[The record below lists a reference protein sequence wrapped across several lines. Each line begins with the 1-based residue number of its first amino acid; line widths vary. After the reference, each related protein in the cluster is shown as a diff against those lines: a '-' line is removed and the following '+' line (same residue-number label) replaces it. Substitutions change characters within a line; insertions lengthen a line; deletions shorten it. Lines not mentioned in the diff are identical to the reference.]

1 MNMSSIKE
9 GLDSTY
15 QAIEKAAERAGRDAS
30 DVTLIAVGKTKPASM
45 IQEAYDLGVRDFGE
59 NKVQELTAKYEE
71 LPKDIRWHMIG
82 HLQSNKVKY
91 IVDKVA
97 LIHSVDSLHLAEV
110 IDKEAAKKGVD
121 RVRILL
127 EVNVS
132 GEESK
137 FGLTPEELK
146 ASIRDFCSFD
156 HVEVCGLMTVAPFAE
171 DAEEVRPYFK
181 RLKQLSVDIQNEN
194 IDNKINVNLL
204 SMGMSGDFEAAIE
217 EGASFVRVGTRIFG
231 ERNYAIQ

>member
-1 MNMSSIKE
+1 MSHVPE
-9 GLDSTY
+9 GLKEALKQIT
-15 QAIEKAAERAGRDAS
+15 EAAENAGRDPR

-45 IQEAYDLGVRDFGE
+45 IREAYDLGIRDFGE

-97 LIHSVDSLHLAEV
+97 LIHSVDSLKLAKV
-110 IDKEAAKKGVD
+110 IEKEAAKKGVEHID
-121 RVRILL
+121 ILL

-137 FGLTPEELK
+137 FGMTPDELLEQIDEFL
-146 ASIRDFCSFD
+146 ALER
-156 HVEVCGLMTVAPFAE
+156 VRVLGLMTIAPFTE
-171 DAEEVRPYFK
+171 DPEESRPHFR
-181 RLKQLSVDIQNEN
+181 RLRQLSVDIQQQNRHNN
-194 IDNKINVNLL
+194 IDVARL
-204 SMGMSGDFEAAIE
+204 SMGMSGDFRIAIE
-217 EGASFVRVGTRIFG
+217 EGASYVRIGTMIFG
-231 ERNYAIQ
+231 ERDYSHQ

>member
-1 MNMSSIKE
+1 MGTMKE
-9 GLDSTY
+9 GLEDTQ
-15 QAIEKAAERAGRDAS
+15 QAIINAARRAGRDPS
-30 DVTLIAVGKTKPASM
+30 EVTLVAVGKTKPASM
-45 IQEAYDLGVRDFGE
+45 IRELYDLGVRDFGE

-97 LIHSVDSLHLAEV
+97 MIHSVDSLRLAQV
-110 IDKEAAKKGVD
+110 IEKEAVKKDVD
-121 RVRILL
+121 HVDVLL

-137 FGLTPEELK
+137 YGMTPAEVEQQIDQFLDLK
-146 ASIRDFCSFD
+146 RVRIRGF
-156 HVEVCGLMTVAPFAE
+156 MTVAPFAE
-171 DAEEVRPYFK
+171 DPEKVRPYFK
-181 RLKQLSVDIQNEN
+181 RLKQLSVDIQNKTIDNN
-194 IDNKINVNLL
+194 IDVGLL

-231 ERNYAIQ
+231 ARNYAL

>member
-1 MNMSSIKE
+1 MGTMKV
-9 GLDSTY
+9 GLEDTQ
-15 QAIEKAAERAGRDAS
+15 QAIINAACRAGRDPS
-30 DVTLIAVGKTKPASM
+30 EVTLVAVGKTKPASM
-45 IQEAYDLGVRDFGE
+45 IRELYDLGVRDFGE

-97 LIHSVDSLHLAEV
+97 MIHSVDSLRLAQV
-110 IDKEAAKKGVD
+110 IEKEAVKKDVD
-121 RVRILL
+121 HVDVLL

-137 FGLTPEELK
+137 YGMTPAEVEEQIGQFLELK
-146 ASIRDFCSFD
+146 RVRIRGF
-156 HVEVCGLMTVAPFAE
+156 MTVAPFAE
-171 DAEEVRPYFK
+171 DPEEVRPYFK
-181 RLKQLSVDIQNEN
+181 RLKQLSVDIQNKTIDNN
-194 IDNKINVNLL
+194 IDVGLL

-231 ERNYAIQ
+231 ARNYAL

>member
-1 MNMSSIKE
+1 MGTMKE
-9 GLDSTY
+9 GLEDTQ
-15 QAIEKAAERAGRDAS
+15 QAIVSAAHRAGRDPS
-30 DVTLIAVGKTKPASM
+30 EVTLVAVGKTKPASM
-45 IQEAYDLGVRDFGE
+45 IQELYDLGVRDFGE
-59 NKVQELTAKYEE
+59 NKVQELTAKYEV

-97 LIHSVDSLHLAEV
+97 MIHSVDSLRLAQV
-110 IDKEAAKKGVD
+110 IEKEAVKKNVD
-121 RVRILL
+121 HIDVLL

-137 FGLTPEELK
+137 YGMTPAEVEELIDQFFALERVK
-146 ASIRDFCSFD
+146 IRGF
-156 HVEVCGLMTVAPFAE
+156 MTVAPFAE
-171 DAEEVRPYFK
+171 DPEEVRPYFK
-181 RLKQLSVDIQNEN
+181 RLKQLSVDIQNKTIDNN
-194 IDNKINVNLL
+194 IDVGLL

-231 ERNYAIQ
+231 ARNYAL

>member
-1 MNMSSIKE
+1 MGTMKE
-9 GLDSTY
+9 GLEDTQ
-15 QAIEKAAERAGRDAS
+15 QAIINAARRAGRDPS
-30 DVTLIAVGKTKPASM
+30 EVTLVAVGKTKPASM
-45 IQEAYDLGVRDFGE
+45 IRELYDLGVRDFGE
-59 NKVQELTAKYEE
+59 NKVQELIAKYEE

-97 LIHSVDSLHLAEV
+97 MIHSVDSLRLAQV
-110 IDKEAAKKGVD
+110 IEKEAVKKDVD
-121 RVRILL
+121 HVDVLL

-137 FGLTPEELK
+137 YGMTPAEVEEQIDQFLDLK
-146 ASIRDFCSFD
+146 RVRIRGF
-156 HVEVCGLMTVAPFAE
+156 MTVAPFAE
-171 DAEEVRPYFK
+171 DPEEVRPYFK
-181 RLKQLSVDIQNEN
+181 RLKQLSVDIQNKTIDNN
-194 IDNKINVNLL
+194 IDVGLL

-231 ERNYAIQ
+231 ARNYAL

>member
-1 MNMSSIKE
+1 MGTMKE
-9 GLDSTY
+9 GLEDTQ
-15 QAIEKAAERAGRDAS
+15 QAIINAACRAGRDPS
-30 DVTLIAVGKTKPASM
+30 EVTLVAVGKTKPASM
-45 IQEAYDLGVRDFGE
+45 IRELYDLGVRDFGE

-97 LIHSVDSLHLAEV
+97 MIHSVDSLRLAQV
-110 IDKEAAKKGVD
+110 IEKEAVKKDVD
-121 RVRILL
+121 HVDVLL

-137 FGLTPEELK
+137 YGMTPAEVEEQIGQFLELK
-146 ASIRDFCSFD
+146 RVRIRGF
-156 HVEVCGLMTVAPFAE
+156 MTVAPFAE
-171 DAEEVRPYFK
+171 DPEEVRPYFK
-181 RLKQLSVDIQNEN
+181 RLKQLSVDIQNKTIDNN
-194 IDNKINVNLL
+194 IDVGLL

-231 ERNYAIQ
+231 ARNYAL

>member
-1 MNMSSIKE
+1 MSTMKE
-9 GLDSTY
+9 GLEDTQ
-15 QAIEKAAERAGRDAS
+15 QAIINAARRAGRDPS
-30 DVTLIAVGKTKPASM
+30 EVTLVAVGKTKPASM
-45 IQEAYDLGVRDFGE
+45 IQELYDLGVRDFGE

-97 LIHSVDSLHLAEV
+97 MIHSVDSLRLAQV
-110 IDKEAAKKGVD
+110 IEKEAVKKNVD
-121 RVRILL
+121 HVDVLL

-137 FGLTPEELK
+137 YGMTPAEVEEQIDQFLDLERVK
-146 ASIRDFCSFD
+146 IRGF
-156 HVEVCGLMTVAPFAE
+156 MTVAPFSE
-171 DAEEVRPYFK
+171 DPEEVRPYFK
-181 RLKQLSVDIQNEN
+181 RLKQLSVDIQNKTIDNN
-194 IDNKINVNLL
+194 IDVGLL

-231 ERNYAIQ
+231 ARNYAL

>member
-1 MNMSSIKE
+1 MGTMKE
-9 GLDSTY
+9 GLEDTQ
-15 QAIEKAAERAGRDAS
+15 QAIINAARRAGRDPS
-30 DVTLIAVGKTKPASM
+30 EVTLVAVGKTKPASM
-45 IQEAYDLGVRDFGE
+45 IRELYDLGVRDFGE

-97 LIHSVDSLHLAEV
+97 MIHSVDSLRLAQV
-110 IDKEAAKKGVD
+110 IEKEAVKKDVD
-121 RVRILL
+121 HVDVLL

-137 FGLTPEELK
+137 YGMTPAEVEEQIDQFLDLK
-146 ASIRDFCSFD
+146 RVRIRGF
-156 HVEVCGLMTVAPFAE
+156 MTVAPFAE
-171 DAEEVRPYFK
+171 DPEEVRPYFK
-181 RLKQLSVDIQNEN
+181 RLKQLSVDIQNKTIDNN
-194 IDNKINVNLL
+194 IDVGLL

-231 ERNYAIQ
+231 ARNYAL

>member
-1 MNMSSIKE
+1 MSHVPE
-9 GLDSTY
+9 GLKEALEQIT
-15 QAIEKAAERAGRDAS
+15 EAAENAGRDPR

-45 IQEAYDLGVRDFGE
+45 IREAYDLGIRDFGE

-97 LIHSVDSLHLAEV
+97 LIHSVDSLKLAKV
-110 IDKEAAKKGVD
+110 IEKEAAKKGVEHID
-121 RVRILL
+121 ILL

-137 FGLTPEELK
+137 FGMTPDELLEQIDEFL
-146 ASIRDFCSFD
+146 ALER
-156 HVEVCGLMTVAPFAE
+156 VRVRGLMTIAPFTE
-171 DAEEVRPYFK
+171 DPEESRPHFR
-181 RLKQLSVDIQNEN
+181 RLRQLSVDIQQQNRHNN
-194 IDNKINVNLL
+194 IDVARL
-204 SMGMSGDFEAAIE
+204 SMGMSGDFRIAIE
-217 EGASFVRVGTRIFG
+217 EGASYVRIGTMIFG
-231 ERNYAIQ
+231 ERDYSHQ

>member
-1 MNMSSIKE
+1 MGTMKE
-9 GLDSTY
+9 GLEDTQ
-15 QAIEKAAERAGRDAS
+15 QAIINAARRAGRDPS
-30 DVTLIAVGKTKPASM
+30 EVTLVAVGKTKPASM
-45 IQEAYDLGVRDFGE
+45 IQELYDLGVRDFGE

-97 LIHSVDSLHLAEV
+97 MIHSVDSLRLAQV
-110 IDKEAAKKGVD
+110 IEKEAVKKNVD
-121 RVRILL
+121 HVDVLL

-137 FGLTPEELK
+137 YGMTPAEVEEQIDQFLDLERVK
-146 ASIRDFCSFD
+146 IRGF
-156 HVEVCGLMTVAPFAE
+156 MTVAPFAE
-171 DAEEVRPYFK
+171 DPEEVRPYFK
-181 RLKQLSVDIQNEN
+181 RLKQLSVDIQNKTIDNN
-194 IDNKINVNLL
+194 IDVGLL

-231 ERNYAIQ
+231 ARNYAL

>member
-1 MNMSSIKE
+1 MGTMKE
-9 GLDSTY
+9 GLEDTQ
-15 QAIEKAAERAGRDAS
+15 QAIINAARRAGRDPS
-30 DVTLIAVGKTKPASM
+30 DVTLVAVGKTKPASM
-45 IQEAYDLGVRDFGE
+45 IRELYDLGVRDFGE
-59 NKVQELTAKYEE
+59 NKVQELIAKYEE

-97 LIHSVDSLHLAEV
+97 MIHSVDSLRLAQV
-110 IDKEAAKKGVD
+110 IEKEAVKKDVD
-121 RVRILL
+121 HVDVLL

-137 FGLTPEELK
+137 YGMTPAEVEQQIDQFLDLK
-146 ASIRDFCSFD
+146 RVRIRGF
-156 HVEVCGLMTVAPFAE
+156 MTVAPFAE
-171 DAEEVRPYFK
+171 DPEEVRPYFK
-181 RLKQLSVDIQNEN
+181 RLKQLSVDIQNKTIDNN
-194 IDNKINVNLL
+194 IDVGLL

-231 ERNYAIQ
+231 ARNYAL

>member
-1 MNMSSIKE
+1 MGTMKE
-9 GLDSTY
+9 GLEDTQ
-15 QAIEKAAERAGRDAS
+15 QAIINAACRAGRDPS
-30 DVTLIAVGKTKPASM
+30 EVTLVAVGKTKPASM
-45 IQEAYDLGVRDFGE
+45 IRELYDLGVRDFGE
-59 NKVQELTAKYEE
+59 NKDQEWTAKYEE

-97 LIHSVDSLHLAEV
+97 MIHSVDSLRLAQV
-110 IDKEAAKKGVD
+110 IEKEAVKKDVD
-121 RVRILL
+121 HVDVLL

-137 FGLTPEELK
+137 YGMTPAEVEEQIGQFLELK
-146 ASIRDFCSFD
+146 RVRIRGF
-156 HVEVCGLMTVAPFAE
+156 MTVAPFAE
-171 DAEEVRPYFK
+171 DPEEVRPYFK
-181 RLKQLSVDIQNEN
+181 RLKQLSVDIQNKTIDNN
-194 IDNKINVNLL
+194 IDVGLL

-231 ERNYAIQ
+231 ARNYAL

>member
-1 MNMSSIKE
+1 MKE
-9 GLDSTY
+9 GLEDTQ
-15 QAIEKAAERAGRDAS
+15 QAIINAARRAGRDPS
-30 DVTLIAVGKTKPASM
+30 EVTLVAVGKTKPASM
-45 IQEAYDLGVRDFGE
+45 IRELYDLGVRDFGE

-97 LIHSVDSLHLAEV
+97 MIHSVDSLRLAQV
-110 IDKEAAKKGVD
+110 IEKEAVKKDVD
-121 RVRILL
+121 HIDVLL

-137 FGLTPEELK
+137 YGMTPAEVEEQIDQFLDLK
-146 ASIRDFCSFD
+146 RVRIRGF
-156 HVEVCGLMTVAPFAE
+156 MTVAPFAE
-171 DAEEVRPYFK
+171 DPEEVRPYFK
-181 RLKQLSVDIQNEN
+181 RLKQLSVDIQNKTIDNN
-194 IDNKINVNLL
+194 IDVGLL

-231 ERNYAIQ
+231 ARNYAL

>member
-1 MNMSSIKE
+1 MSDLAR
-9 GLDSTY
+9 GL
-15 QAIEKAAERAGRDAS
+15 QEAQEKVREAALAAGRDPAQ
-30 DVTLIAVGKTKPASM
+30 VTLIAVGKTKPAAM

-97 LIHSVDSLHLAEV
+97 LIHSVDSLKLAKV
-110 IDKEAAKKGVD
+110 IEKEAAKKDVAHVD
-121 RVRILL
+121 ILL

-137 FGLTPEELK
+137 FGLTPEDLMEQ
-146 ASIRDFCSFD
+146 IGDFMSLER
-156 HVEVCGLMTVAPFAE
+156 VRVRGLMTVAPFA
-171 DAEEVRPYFK
+171 DDPEESRVHFR
-181 RLKQLSVDIQNEN
+181 RLRQLMVDIQGKNSN
-194 IDNKINVNLL
+194 NNVDVAQL
-204 SMGMSGDFEAAIE
+204 SMGMTGDFAVAIE
-217 EGASFVRVGTRIFG
+217 EGATYVRIGTMIFG
-231 ERNYAIQ
+231 ARDYANL

>member
-1 MNMSSIKE
+1 MGSMKE
-9 GLDSTY
+9 GLEDTQ
-15 QAIEKAAERAGRDAS
+15 QAIACAARRAGRDPS
-30 DVTLIAVGKTKPASM
+30 EVTLVAVGKTKPASM
-45 IQEAYDLGVRDFGE
+45 IQELYDLGVRDFGE

-71 LPKDIRWHMIG
+71 LPKDIKWHMIG

-97 LIHSVDSLHLAEV
+97 MIHSVDSLRLAQV
-110 IDKEAAKKGVD
+110 IEKEAVKKNVD
-121 RVRILL
+121 HIDVLL

-137 FGLTPEELK
+137 YGMTPAEVEEQIDQFLQLERVK
-146 ASIRDFCSFD
+146 IRGF
-156 HVEVCGLMTVAPFAE
+156 MTVAPFAE
-171 DAEEVRPYFK
+171 DPEEVRPYFK
-181 RLKQLSVDIQNEN
+181 RLKQLSVDIQNKTIDNN
-194 IDNKINVNLL
+194 IDVGLL

-231 ERNYAIQ
+231 ARNYAL

>member
-1 MNMSSIKE
+1 MGTMKE
-9 GLDSTY
+9 GLEDTQ
-15 QAIEKAAERAGRDAS
+15 QAIINAARRAGRDPS
-30 DVTLIAVGKTKPASM
+30 EVTLVAVGKTKPASM
-45 IQEAYDLGVRDFGE
+45 IRELYDLGVRDFGE

-97 LIHSVDSLHLAEV
+97 MIHSVDSLHLAKV
-110 IDKEAAKKGVD
+110 IEKEAVKKDVD
-121 RVRILL
+121 HVDVLL

-137 FGLTPEELK
+137 YGMTPAEVEQQIDQFLDLK
-146 ASIRDFCSFD
+146 RVRIRGF
-156 HVEVCGLMTVAPFAE
+156 MTVAPFAE
-171 DAEEVRPYFK
+171 DPEEVRPYFK
-181 RLKQLSVDIQNEN
+181 RLKQLSVDIQNKTIDNN
-194 IDNKINVNLL
+194 IDVGLL

-231 ERNYAIQ
+231 ARNYAL

>member
-1 MNMSSIKE
+1 MGTMKE
-9 GLDSTY
+9 GLEDTQ
-15 QAIEKAAERAGRDAS
+15 QAIINAARRAGRDPS
-30 DVTLIAVGKTKPASM
+30 EVTLVAVGKTKPASM
-45 IQEAYDLGVRDFGE
+45 IRELYDLGVRDFGE

-97 LIHSVDSLHLAEV
+97 MIHSVDSLRLAQV
-110 IDKEAAKKGVD
+110 IEKEAVKKDVD
-121 RVRILL
+121 HVDVLL

-137 FGLTPEELK
+137 YGMTPAEVEQQIDQFLDLK
-146 ASIRDFCSFD
+146 RVRIRGF
-156 HVEVCGLMTVAPFAE
+156 MTVAPFAE
-171 DAEEVRPYFK
+171 DPEEVRPYFK
-181 RLKQLSVDIQNEN
+181 RLKQLSVDIQNKTIDNN
-194 IDNKINVNLL
+194 IDVGLL

-231 ERNYAIQ
+231 ARNYAL

>member
-1 MNMSSIKE
+1 MGTMKE
-9 GLDSTY
+9 GLEDTQ
-15 QAIEKAAERAGRDAS
+15 QAIINAARRAGRDPS
-30 DVTLIAVGKTKPASM
+30 EVTLVAVGKTKPASM
-45 IQEAYDLGVRDFGE
+45 IRELYDLGVRDFGE

-97 LIHSVDSLHLAEV
+97 MIHSVDSLRLAQV
-110 IDKEAAKKGVD
+110 IEKEAVKKDVD
-121 RVRILL
+121 HVDVLL

-137 FGLTPEELK
+137 YGMTPAEVEQQIDQFLDLK
-146 ASIRDFCSFD
+146 RVRIRGF
-156 HVEVCGLMTVAPFAE
+156 MTVAPFAE
-171 DAEEVRPYFK
+171 DPEEVRPYFK
-181 RLKQLSVDIQNEN
+181 RLKQLSVDIQNKTIDNN
-194 IDNKINVNLL
+194 IDVGLL
-204 SMGMSGDFEAAIE
+204 SMGISGDFEAAIE

-231 ERNYAIQ
+231 ARNYAL

>member
-1 MNMSSIKE
+1 MGTMKE
-9 GLDSTY
+9 GLEDTQ
-15 QAIEKAAERAGRDAS
+15 QAIINAARRAGRDPS
-30 DVTLIAVGKTKPASM
+30 EVTLVAVGKTKPASM
-45 IQEAYDLGVRDFGE
+45 IRELYDLGVRDFGE

-71 LPKDIRWHMIG
+71 LPKAIRWHMIG

-97 LIHSVDSLHLAEV
+97 MIHSVDSLRLAQV
-110 IDKEAAKKGVD
+110 IEKEAVKKDVD
-121 RVRILL
+121 HVDVLL

-137 FGLTPEELK
+137 YGMTPAEVEEQIDQFFDLK
-146 ASIRDFCSFD
+146 RVRIRGF
-156 HVEVCGLMTVAPFAE
+156 MTVAPFAE
-171 DAEEVRPYFK
+171 DPEEVRPYFK
-181 RLKQLSVDIQNEN
+181 RLKQLSVDIQNKTIDNN
-194 IDNKINVNLL
+194 IDVGLL

-231 ERNYAIQ
+231 ARNYAL

>member
-1 MNMSSIKE
+1 MGTMKE
-9 GLDSTY
+9 GLEDTQ
-15 QAIEKAAERAGRDAS
+15 QAIINAARRAGRDPS
-30 DVTLIAVGKTKPASM
+30 EVTLVAVGKTKPASM
-45 IQEAYDLGVRDFGE
+45 IRELYDLGVRDFGE

-97 LIHSVDSLHLAEV
+97 MIHSVDSLRLAQV
-110 IDKEAAKKGVD
+110 IEKEAVKKDVD
-121 RVRILL
+121 HIDVLL

-137 FGLTPEELK
+137 YGMTPAEVEQQIDQFLDLK
-146 ASIRDFCSFD
+146 RVRIRGF
-156 HVEVCGLMTVAPFAE
+156 MTVAPFAE
-171 DAEEVRPYFK
+171 DPEEVRPYFK
-181 RLKQLSVDIQNEN
+181 RLKQLSVDIQNKTIDNN
-194 IDNKINVNLL
+194 IDVGLL

-231 ERNYAIQ
+231 ARNYAL

>member
-1 MNMSSIKE
+1 MGTMKE
-9 GLDSTY
+9 GLEDTQ
-15 QAIEKAAERAGRDAS
+15 QAIINAARRAGRDPS
-30 DVTLIAVGKTKPASM
+30 EVTLVAVGKTKPASM
-45 IQEAYDLGVRDFGE
+45 IRELYDLGVRDFGE

-97 LIHSVDSLHLAEV
+97 MIHSVDSLRLAQV
-110 IDKEAAKKGVD
+110 IEKEAVKKDVD
-121 RVRILL
+121 NVDVLL

-137 FGLTPEELK
+137 YGMTPAEVEQQIDQFLDLK
-146 ASIRDFCSFD
+146 RVRIRGF
-156 HVEVCGLMTVAPFAE
+156 MTVAPFAE
-171 DAEEVRPYFK
+171 DPEEVRPYFK
-181 RLKQLSVDIQNEN
+181 RLKQLSVDIQNKTIDNN
-194 IDNKINVNLL
+194 IDVGLL

-231 ERNYAIQ
+231 ARNYAL

>member
-1 MNMSSIKE
+1 MGTMKE
-9 GLDSTY
+9 GLEDTQ
-15 QAIEKAAERAGRDAS
+15 QAIINAARRAGRDPS
-30 DVTLIAVGKTKPASM
+30 EVTLVAVGKTKPPSM
-45 IQEAYDLGVRDFGE
+45 IRELYDLGVRDFGE

-97 LIHSVDSLHLAEV
+97 MIHSVDSLRLAQV
-110 IDKEAAKKGVD
+110 IEKEAVKKDVD
-121 RVRILL
+121 HVDVLL

-137 FGLTPEELK
+137 YGMTPAEVEEQIDQFLDLK
-146 ASIRDFCSFD
+146 RVRIRGF
-156 HVEVCGLMTVAPFAE
+156 MTVAPFAE
-171 DAEEVRPYFK
+171 DPEEVRPYFK
-181 RLKQLSVDIQNEN
+181 RLKQLSVDIQNKTIDNN
-194 IDNKINVNLL
+194 IDVGLL

-231 ERNYAIQ
+231 ARNYAL

>member
-1 MNMSSIKE
+1 MSHVPE
-9 GLDSTY
+9 GLKEALQQIT
-15 QAIEKAAERAGRDAS
+15 EAAENAGRDPR

-45 IQEAYDLGVRDFGE
+45 IREAYDMGIRDFGE

-97 LIHSVDSLHLAEV
+97 LIHSVDSLKLAKV
-110 IDKEAAKKGVD
+110 IEKEAAKKGVEHID
-121 RVRILL
+121 ILL

-137 FGLTPEELK
+137 FGMTPDELLEQIDEFL
-146 ASIRDFCSFD
+146 ALER
-156 HVEVCGLMTVAPFAE
+156 VRVRGLMTIAPFTE
-171 DAEEVRPYFK
+171 DPEESRPHFR
-181 RLKQLSVDIQNEN
+181 RLRQLSVDIQQQNRHNN
-194 IDNKINVNLL
+194 IDVARL
-204 SMGMSGDFEAAIE
+204 SMGMSGDFRIAIE
-217 EGASFVRVGTRIFG
+217 EGASYVRIGTMIFG
-231 ERNYAIQ
+231 ERDYSHQ

>member
-1 MNMSSIKE
+1 MGTMKE
-9 GLDSTY
+9 GLEDTQ
-15 QAIEKAAERAGRDAS
+15 QAIINAALRAGRDPS
-30 DVTLIAVGKTKPASM
+30 EVTLVAVGKTKPASM
-45 IQEAYDLGVRDFGE
+45 IQELYDLGVRDFGE

-97 LIHSVDSLHLAEV
+97 MIHSVDSLRLAQV
-110 IDKEAAKKGVD
+110 IEKEAAKKNVD
-121 RVRILL
+121 HIDVLL

-137 FGLTPEELK
+137 YGMTPAEVEEQIDQFLDLERVR
-146 ASIRDFCSFD
+146 IRGF
-156 HVEVCGLMTVAPFAE
+156 MTVAPFAE
-171 DAEEVRPYFK
+171 DPEEVRPYFK
-181 RLKQLSVDIQNEN
+181 RLKQLSVDIQKKTIDNN
-194 IDNKINVNLL
+194 IDVALL

-231 ERNYAIQ
+231 ARNYAL

>member
-1 MNMSSIKE
+1 MGTLKE
-9 GLDSTY
+9 GLEDTQ
-15 QAIEKAAERAGRDAS
+15 QAIINAACRAGRDPS
-30 DVTLIAVGKTKPASM
+30 EVTLVAVGKTKPASM
-45 IQEAYDLGVRDFGE
+45 IRELYDLGVRDFGE

-97 LIHSVDSLHLAEV
+97 MIHSVDSLRLAQV
-110 IDKEAAKKGVD
+110 IEKEAVKKDVD
-121 RVRILL
+121 HVDVLL

-137 FGLTPEELK
+137 YGMTPAEVEEQIGQFLELK
-146 ASIRDFCSFD
+146 RVRIRGF
-156 HVEVCGLMTVAPFAE
+156 MTVAPFAE
-171 DAEEVRPYFK
+171 DPEEVRPYFK
-181 RLKQLSVDIQNEN
+181 RLKQLSVDIQNKT
-194 IDNKINVNLL
+194 IDNNIYVVLL

-231 ERNYAIQ
+231 ARNYAL

>member
-1 MNMSSIKE
+1 MGTMKE
-9 GLDSTY
+9 GLEDTQ
-15 QAIEKAAERAGRDAS
+15 QAIINAARRAGRDPS
-30 DVTLIAVGKTKPASM
+30 EVILVAVGKTKPASM
-45 IQEAYDLGVRDFGE
+45 IRELYDLGVRDFGE

-97 LIHSVDSLHLAEV
+97 MIHSVDSLRLAQV
-110 IDKEAAKKGVD
+110 IEKEAVKKDVD
-121 RVRILL
+121 HVDVLL

-137 FGLTPEELK
+137 YGMTPAEVEEQIDQFLDLK
-146 ASIRDFCSFD
+146 RVRIRGF
-156 HVEVCGLMTVAPFAE
+156 MTVAPFAE
-171 DAEEVRPYFK
+171 DPEEVRPYFK
-181 RLKQLSVDIQNEN
+181 RLKQLSVDIQNKTIDNN
-194 IDNKINVNLL
+194 IDVGLL

-231 ERNYAIQ
+231 ARNYAL

>member
-1 MNMSSIKE
+1 MSTMKE
-9 GLDSTY
+9 GLEDTQ
-15 QAIEKAAERAGRDAS
+15 QAIINAARRAGRDPS
-30 DVTLIAVGKTKPASM
+30 EVTLVAVGKTKPASM
-45 IQEAYDLGVRDFGE
+45 IQELYDLGVRDFGE

-97 LIHSVDSLHLAEV
+97 MIHSVDSLRLAQV
-110 IDKEAAKKGVD
+110 IEKEAVKKDVD
-121 RVRILL
+121 HIDVLL

-137 FGLTPEELK
+137 YGMTPAEVEEQIDQFLDLQRVR
-146 ASIRDFCSFD
+146 IRGF
-156 HVEVCGLMTVAPFAE
+156 MTVAPFAE
-171 DAEEVRPYFK
+171 DPEEVRPYFK
-181 RLKQLSVDIQNEN
+181 RLKQLSVDIQNKTIDNN
-194 IDNKINVNLL
+194 IDVGLL

-231 ERNYAIQ
+231 ARNYAL

>member
-1 MNMSSIKE
+1 MSHVPE
-9 GLDSTY
+9 GLKEALKQIT
-15 QAIEKAAERAGRDAS
+15 KAAENAGRDPR

-45 IQEAYDLGVRDFGE
+45 IREAYDLGIRDFGE

-97 LIHSVDSLHLAEV
+97 LIHSVDSLKLAKV
-110 IDKEAAKKGVD
+110 IEKEAAKKGVEHID
-121 RVRILL
+121 ILL

-137 FGLTPEELK
+137 FGMTPDELLEQIDEFL
-146 ASIRDFCSFD
+146 ALER
-156 HVEVCGLMTVAPFAE
+156 VRVLGLMTIAPFTE
-171 DAEEVRPYFK
+171 DPEESRPHFR
-181 RLKQLSVDIQNEN
+181 RLRQLSVDIQQQNRHNN
-194 IDNKINVNLL
+194 IDVARL
-204 SMGMSGDFEAAIE
+204 SMGMSGDFRIAIE
-217 EGASFVRVGTRIFG
+217 EGASYVRIGTMIFG
-231 ERNYAIQ
+231 ERDYSHQ

>member
-1 MNMSSIKE
+1 MSHVPE
-9 GLDSTY
+9 GL
-15 QAIEKAAERAGRDAS
+15 QEALEQIAEAAENAGRDPR

-45 IQEAYDLGVRDFGE
+45 IREAYDLGIRDFGE

-97 LIHSVDSLHLAEV
+97 LIHSVDSLKLAKV
-110 IDKEAAKKGVD
+110 IEKEAAKKGVEHID
-121 RVRILL
+121 ILL

-137 FGLTPEELK
+137 FGMTPDELLEQIDEFL
-146 ASIRDFCSFD
+146 ALER
-156 HVEVCGLMTVAPFAE
+156 VRVRGLMTIAPFTE
-171 DAEEVRPYFK
+171 DPEESRPHFR
-181 RLKQLSVDIQNEN
+181 RLRQLSVDIQQQNRHNN
-194 IDNKINVNLL
+194 IDVARL
-204 SMGMSGDFEAAIE
+204 SMGMSGDFRIAIE
-217 EGASFVRVGTRIFG
+217 EGASYVRIGTMIFG
-231 ERNYAIQ
+231 ERDYSHQ